1 MPISST
7 TLFHYTK
14 SVDAL
19 TGILENGFWVRHCT
33 EYRYPGKVR
42 QRIDIPMVCFCDIPI
57 SLINNHTKTYSP
69 KGVFAIGM
77 NRSWG
82 EKKGI
87 NPVIYVPPK
96 SYLSDILTRID
107 RSGYNFSVANVLEY
121 LSRHREVKS
130 ILKKYPTLKEVLKID
145 LSDQKFV
152 KENEI
157 AQLSEIEGMTFVSNV
172 SRLNLFVKPSIGNFQ
187 LSIDKVKK
195 HYSYYNEREWRYVPK
210 KVSTVPF
217 IEEKIIRRSS
227 KVISTRFSE
236 YFDKIKREIFDNL
249 TFSVSDISFIIVPD
263 QKQVEVLIERILTG
277 NFAKIGGTTIINDRQ
292 KYHLI
297 SSIISW
303 ERISSDILSV

>member
-19 TGILENGFWVRHCT
+19 TGILENGFWVKHCT
-33 EYRYPGKVR
+33 EYRYAGKMR
-42 QRIDIPMVCFCDIPI
+42 QKIDIPMVSFCDIPI
-57 SLINNHTKTYSP
+57 SLINNHIKTYSP

-77 NRSWG
+77 DRSWG
-82 EKKGI
+82 EEKEI
-87 NPVIYVPPK
+87 NPVIYVSPK

-107 RSGYNFSVANVLEY
+107 RSVYNFSVANVLDD
-121 LSRHREVKS
+121 LSKHRDIRSV
-130 ILKKYPTLKEVLKID
+130 LKKYKFLNDAIKEE
-145 LSDQKFV
+145 LSDQRFT

-157 AQLSEIEGMTFVSNV
+157 SLHSENEGMLSILNV
-172 SRLNLFVKPSIGNFQ
+172 SRLNLFIKPSVGNFP
-187 LSIDKVKK
+187 LGGDKVKK
-195 HYSYYNEREWRYVPK
+195 DYLYYNEREWRYVPK
-210 KVSTVPF
+210 NISAVPF
-217 IEEKIIRRSS
+217 IEEKLAPRS
-227 KVISTRFSE
+227 KVTKNQFSD
-236 YFDKIKREIFDNL
+236 YFDKVKRDKFDNL

-263 QKQVEVLIERILTG
+263 QKQVEELIERILND
-277 NFAKIGGTTIINDRQ
+277 NFDKIGGTKIMSDRQ